1 MKIYVNKGR
10 AEGVIDAPRSKSMAH
25 RLLIAAAL
33 CRGESRIDGVSMC
46 EDVKATI
53 DCLQTLGVQIS
64 LEGDVA
70 VVRGIDFSSAKPACA
85 LGCRESGS
93 TLRFMIPLAL
103 LSGEKITLRG
113 SEKLI
118 SRPQSEYERICEK
131 EGFLFE
137 KQSDSI
143 TVCGRLTSGDY
154 SLRGD
159 VSSQFITGLMFALS
173 VLDGDSRIRITT
185 KIESLSY
192 IELTRAAMA
201 EFGVQAIWEDGYTI
215 YIKGGQK
222 YRPRQVQ
229 VEGDY
234 SGTAFIEAFNLIDG
248 SVQIRGLNEDS
259 FQGDRVYKEHFNTL
273 DQGYATV
280 DIEDCPDLAPI
291 LFTMA
296 AIKHGGYFTGTRRL
310 KIKESDRASAM
321 KEELSKF
328 GAELIIEENS
338 VRVNAAQL
346 HSPTSALCG
355 HNDHRIV
362 MSMAVICTLFGGEI
376 IGCEAV
382 SKSYPDFFKDI
393 KKLGIEI
400 YETD

>member
-1 MKIYVNKGR
+1 MKICVNKGR
-10 AEGVIDAPRSKSMAH
+10 AEGIIDAPKSKSMAH

-33 CRGESRIDGVSMC
+33 FRGESRIDGVSMC
-46 EDVKATI
+46 EDVKATM
-53 DCLQTLGVQIS
+53 DCLGAFGVKIR
-64 LEGDVA
+64 LEGDSA
-70 VVRGIDFSSAKPACA
+70 FVRGIDFTSAKLSGA
-85 LGCRESGS
+85 LVCRESGS

-131 EGFLFE
+131 EGFLFD
-137 KQSDSI
+137 KTADSI
-143 TVCGRLTSGDY
+143 TVCGRLKSGDY

-173 VLDGDSRIRITT
+173 VLEGDSRIHITT

-201 EFGVQAIWEDGYTI
+201 EFGVSAIWEDSCTI
-215 YIKGGQK
+215 YIKGGQQ
-222 YRPRQVQ
+222 YRPSQVQ

-234 SGTAFIEAFNLIDG
+234 SGTAFMEAFNLIG
-248 SVQIRGLNEDS
+248 GNVEIRGLSNDS
-259 FQGDRVYKEHFNTL
+259 FQGDRVYKEHFYTL

-291 LFTMA
+291 LFTVA

-338 VRVNAAQL
+338 VRVNARQL

-362 MSMAVICTLFGGEI
+362 MSMAVICTLYGGEI

-382 SKSYPDFFKDI
+382 NKSYPDFFEDI

>member
-10 AEGVIDAPRSKSMAH
+10 AQGVIDAPRSKSMAH

-46 EDVKATI
+46 EDVRATI
-53 DCLQTLGVQIS
+53 DCLRTLGAQITLS
-64 LEGDVA
+64 GESA
-70 VVRGIDFSSAKPACA
+70 TVRGIDFTSAKPSGT

-103 LSGEKITLRG
+103 LSGEKITLCG

-118 SRPQSEYERICEK
+118 SRPQSEYEKICEK

-137 KQSDSI
+137 KQSESI
-143 TVCGRLTSGDY
+143 TVCGRLTGGDY

-159 VSSQFITGLMFALS
+159 VSSQFITGLMLALS
-173 VLDGDSRIRITT
+173 VLKGDSRIHITT

-201 EFGVQAIWEDGYTI
+201 EFGVQAVWEDGCTI
-215 YIKGGQK
+215 YIKGGQE
-222 YRPRQVQ
+222 YRPSHVQ

-234 SGTAFIEAFNLIDG
+234 SGAAFIEAFNLIDG
-248 SVQIRGLNEDS
+248 SVQIKGLNKDS
-259 FQGDRVYKEHFNTL
+259 FQGDRVYKEHFYTL

-291 LFTMA
+291 MFTLA

-321 KEELSKF
+321 REELAKF
-328 GAELIIEENS
+328 GAELIIDENS
-338 VRVNAAQL
+338 VRVNATQL
-346 HSPTSALCG
+346 HSPTSALYG

-376 IGCEAV
+376 VGCEAV
-382 SKSYPDFFKDI
+382 NKSYPDFFEDI